1 MSMRSIILSVL
12 AGCVFVGCG
21 DSTGMAEGVV
31 PEVKTAMPQS
41 EEVSSEPDIIPLED
55 VQASQSGSVS
65 QTIAT
70 TQITITYDRPVARG
84 RQLFGGIVAYGQIW
98 NPGANDATKA
108 SFSHPVTVNGM
119 SLPAGDYSLWAIPD
133 PEEWTVIFNRAADV
147 YHEPYPGE
155 EHEELRL
162 TVKPVT
168 GQHMETLAFYF
179 PAVEKKDAELR
190 LHWGET
196 IVSLA
201 ISAP

>member
-1 MSMRSIILSVL
+1 MSMRPTVISVVAAVILV
-12 AGCVFVGCG
+12 ACG
-21 DSTGMAEGVV
+21 GGGV
-31 PEVKTAMPQS
+31 A
-41 EEVSSEPDIIPLED
+41 EEVEPAAQSAVSQPAAVEPEIIPLED

-84 RQLFGGIVAYGQIW
+84 RELFGGIVAYGEIW
-98 NPGANDATKA
+98 NPGANDATKV
-108 SFSHPVTVNGM
+108 SLSQPVTINGM
-119 SLPAGDYSLWAIPD
+119 ALPAGDYSIWAIPD
-133 PEEWTVIFNRAADV
+133 PDEWVVIFNRAADV

-155 EHEELRL
+155 ATEELRL
-162 TVKPVT
+162 MVAPEV

-196 IVSLA
+196 ILPFQITV
-201 ISAP
+201 P